1 MKRILPKNTIESEN
15 EAKKASDIYWKRLKF
30 IGLSLI
36 SAFLLIAIG
45 YSLAWPEIRKWK
57 QERSLNKAEDYEK
70 AGDYRRA
77 LLTLEQT
84 VQIYPQ
90 NWEARRRLA
99 NFLERLG
106 QRQGLE
112 AWKEIAQAE
121 PAEPRNLLGLAGAAL
136 RFGDFAAAH
145 RALEQL
151 RQMGRTDAAYYRLS
165 SGLALVN
172 RDTRAL
178 EEALSELARL
188 EPADQRVQLNLAIAR
203 LQSADPAQVEAGRS
217 ALIGLAHSEPVRI
230 RAVVE
235 LLNDLAR
242 RWPRPTRERAAAF
255 QQLAAELTPARG
267 PTFDP
272 PEIDDP
278 VERLVSFAMRQPAP
292 EAEDAGALL
301 AWLILNGRAAAGFEW
316 LDSLPEKTRQS
327 RLVTAA
333 ASEAA
338 LQTADWPHL
347 RRLLLAG
354 AWGSLPPL
362 AVNGAFDARENRGQL
377 SPAAQASRWA
387 AVLESCQ
394 GSLPALRMMLRL
406 SETWNW
412 PEEQQQVLTAIT
424 RTFAGEIWAWRRL
437 ISQAL
442 AHGEAEQ
449 LWQVYQ
455 RWSRA
460 APGDA
465 MVQAETAIMGHLLQK
480 RGAPPVAVTAGF
492 VRQQPDSPGAVV
504 AHALALWRDRR
515 LAEALP
521 LLGALPA
528 DVFAEP
534 RYALAYGLML
544 SEAGRARES
553 ERLLD
558 RAIADRML
566 PDEMLLIEQ
575 ARARNRPRLPAT
587 RIP

>member
-1 MKRILPKNTIESEN
+1 M
-15 EAKKASDIYWKRLKF
+15 
-30 IGLSLI
+30 
-36 SAFLLIAIG
+36 
-45 YSLAWPEIRKWK
+45 
-57 QERSLNKAEDYEK
+57 
-70 AGDYRRA
+70 
-77 LLTLEQT
+77 EQT
-84 VQIYPQ
+84 VQLYPQ

-112 AWKEIAQAE
+112 AWKKIAHAE
-121 PAEPRNLLGLAGAAL
+121 PADPQNLLGLAGAAL
-136 RFGDFAAAH
+136 RFGDYVAA
-145 RALEQL
+145 RQALEQL
-151 RQMGRTDAAYYRLS
+151 RQMDRADAAYYRLS
-165 SGLALVN
+165 SGLALVT
-172 RDTRAL
+172 RDSRAL
-178 EEALSELARL
+178 EAALTELARL
-188 EPADQRVQLNLAIAR
+188 EPEDRRVQLNLAIAR
-203 LQSADPAQVEAGRS
+203 LQSADPVLAEAGRS
-217 ALIGLAHSEPVRI
+217 VLISLARSEQVRI

-235 LLNDLAR
+235 LLNDMAR

-267 PTFDP
+267 PTLDP
-272 PEIDDP
+272 PEIGDP

-301 AWLILNGRAAAGFEW
+301 SWLILNGRAAAGFEW
-316 LDSLPEKTRQS
+316 LDSLPQKTRQS

-354 AWGSLPPL
+354 AWGALPPL

-377 SPAAQASRWA
+377 SPAAQATRWA
-387 AVLESCQ
+387 SVLESCQ
-394 GSLPALRMMLRL
+394 ASLPALRMVLRL
-406 SETWNW
+406 SEAWHW
-412 PEEQQQVLTAIT
+412 PGEQQQVLMAIT
-424 RTFAGEIWAWRRL
+424 RAFAGETWAWRRL
-437 ISQAL
+437 VSQSL
-442 AHGEAEQ
+442 VHGDAEQ
-449 LWQVYQ
+449 LWQVYH

-465 MVQAETAIMGHLLQK
+465 MVQTEAAIMGHLLQK
-480 RGAPPVAVTAGF
+480 RGAPSAVVTAEF
-492 VRQQPDSPGAVV
+492 VRQQPADPGAVV
-504 AHALALWRDRR
+504 AHALALWRGQR

-521 LLGALPA
+521 LLGALPP

-553 ERLLD
+553 EQMLN
-558 RAIADRML
+558 RASADRML

-575 ARARNRPRLPAT
+575 ARARNQPRLPAS

>member
-1 MKRILPKNTIESEN
+1 
-15 EAKKASDIYWKRLKF
+15 
-30 IGLSLI
+30 
-36 SAFLLIAIG
+36 
-45 YSLAWPEIRKWK
+45 
-57 QERSLNKAEDYEK
+57 
-70 AGDYRRA
+70 
-77 LLTLEQT
+77 
-84 VQIYPQ
+84 
-90 NWEARRRLA
+90 LA

-112 AWKEIAQAE
+112 AWKDIAQAE
-121 PAEPRNLLGLAGAAL
+121 PTDPQNLLGLAGAAL
-136 RFGDFAAAH
+136 RFGDIVAV
-145 RALEQL
+145 RQALAQL

-165 SGLALVN
+165 SGLALVT

-178 EEALSELARL
+178 EAALTELARL

-203 LQSADPAQVEAGRS
+203 LQSGDPVLAEAGRT
-217 ALIGLAHSEPVRI
+217 ALTGLARSEPVRI

-235 LLNDLAR
+235 LLNDMAR
-242 RWPRPTRERAAAF
+242 RWPQPTRERTAAF

-267 PTFDP
+267 PTLAP
-272 PEIDDP
+272 PEVADP
-278 VERLVSFAMRQPAP
+278 VERLVSFAMHQPAP

-301 AWLILNGRAAAGFEW
+301 SWLILNGRAAAGFEW

-347 RRLLLAG
+347 RQLLLAG
-354 AWGSLPPL
+354 AWGALPSL
-362 AVNGAFDARENRGQL
+362 AVNGAFEVRESRGQL

-387 AVLESCQ
+387 SVLESCQ
-394 GSLPALRMMLRL
+394 ASLPALRMALRL
-406 SETWNW
+406 SEAWNW

-424 RTFAGEIWAWRRL
+424 RAFAGEIWAWRRL

-442 AHGEAEQ
+442 VRGDAEQ

-465 MVQAETAIMGHLLQK
+465 MVQAEAAIMGHLLQR
-480 RGAPPVAVTAGF
+480 RGAPPVAVTAES
-492 VRQQPDSPGAVV
+492 VRQQPAAPGPVV
-504 AHALALWRDRR
+504 AHALALWRGQR
-515 LAEALP
+515 LAEALS

-528 DVFAEP
+528 DIFAEP

-553 ERLLD
+553 EQLLN
-558 RAIADRML
+558 RASADRML

-587 RIP
+587 RMP

>member
-1 MKRILPKNTIESEN
+1 M
-15 EAKKASDIYWKRLKF
+15 
-30 IGLSLI
+30 
-36 SAFLLIAIG
+36 
-45 YSLAWPEIRKWK
+45 
-57 QERSLNKAEDYEK
+57 
-70 AGDYRRA
+70 
-77 LLTLEQT
+77 EQT
-84 VQIYPQ
+84 VQLYPR

-112 AWKEIAQAE
+112 AWKEIAQAD
-121 PAEPRNLLGLAGAAL
+121 PGDPRNLLGLAGAAL
-136 RFGDFAAAH
+136 RFGDFVAA
-145 RALEQL
+145 RQALEQL
-151 RQMGRTDAAYYRLS
+151 HQMGQTDAAYYRLS
-165 SGLALVN
+165 SGLALVT

-178 EEALSELARL
+178 EAALTELARL

-203 LQSADPAQVEAGRS
+203 LQSAEPALAEAGRT
-217 ALIGLAHSEPVRI
+217 ALIGLARSERVRI

-235 LLNDLAR
+235 LLNDMAR

-267 PTFDP
+267 PTFEP

-301 AWLILNGRAAAGFEW
+301 SWLILNGRAATGFEW

-347 RRLLLAG
+347 RQLLLAG
-354 AWGSLPPL
+354 AWGGLPPL
-362 AVNGAFDARENRGQL
+362 AVNGAFAARENRGQL
-377 SPAAQASRWA
+377 SPAVQASRWA
-387 AVLESCQ
+387 SVLESCQ
-394 GSLPALRMMLRL
+394 ASLPALRMVLRL
-406 SETWNW
+406 SEAWNW
-412 PEEQQQVLTAIT
+412 PEEQQQVLMAIT
-424 RTFAGEIWAWRRL
+424 RAFAGETWAWRRL

-449 LWQVYQ
+449 LWQIYQ

-460 APGDA
+460 APGDT
-465 MVQAETAIMGHLLQK
+465 MVQTEAAIMGHLLQK
-480 RGAPPVAVTAGF
+480 RGAPSAAVTAEF
-492 VRQQPDSPGAVV
+492 VRQQPANPGTVV
-504 AHALALWRDRR
+504 AHALALWRGQR

-521 LLGALPA
+521 MLGALPA
-528 DVFAEP
+528 EVFGEP

-553 ERLLD
+553 EQRLT
-558 RAIADRML
+558 RASADRML

-575 ARARNRPRLPAT
+575 ARARNQPRLPAP

>member
-1 MKRILPKNTIESEN
+1 M
-15 EAKKASDIYWKRLKF
+15 
-30 IGLSLI
+30 
-36 SAFLLIAIG
+36 
-45 YSLAWPEIRKWK
+45 
-57 QERSLNKAEDYEK
+57 
-70 AGDYRRA
+70 
-77 LLTLEQT
+77 EQT

-90 NWEARRRLA
+90 NGEARRRLA

-112 AWKEIAQAE
+112 TWKEIAQAE
-121 PAEPRNLLGLAGAAL
+121 PADPRNQLGLAGAAL
-136 RFGDFAAAH
+136 RFGDMVAA
-145 RALEQL
+145 REALERL
-151 RQMGRTDAAYYRLS
+151 REMGRTDAAYYRLA
-165 SGLALVN
+165 SGLALVT
-172 RDTRAL
+172 RDTLAL
-178 EEALSELARL
+178 ESALTELARL
-188 EPADQRVQLNLAIAR
+188 EPSDQRVQLNLAIAR
-203 LQSADPAQVEAGRS
+203 LQSADPVLVEAGRS
-217 ALIGLAHSEPVRI
+217 ALIGLARSEPVRI

-235 LLNDLAR
+235 LLNEMAR

-267 PTFDP
+267 PSFDP
-272 PEIDDP
+272 PEIGDP

-301 AWLILNGRAAAGFEW
+301 SWLILNGRAAAGFEW

-354 AWGSLPPL
+354 AWGALPPL
-362 AVNGAFDARENRGQL
+362 AVNGAFDARDNRGQL
-377 SPAAQASRWA
+377 TPAAQASRWA
-387 AVLESCQ
+387 SVLESCQ
-394 GSLPALRMMLRL
+394 ASLPALKMMLRL
-406 SETWNW
+406 SEAWNW

-424 RTFAGEIWAWRRL
+424 RTFAGETWAWRRL
-437 ISQAL
+437 ISHAL
-442 AHGEAEQ
+442 AQGEAE
-449 LWQVYQ
+449 LVWQIYQ

-460 APGDA
+460 APGDV
-465 MVQAETAIMGHLLQK
+465 MVQTEAAIMGHLLQG
-480 RGAPPVAVTAGF
+480 RGAPSATVTAEF
-492 VRQQPDSPGAVV
+492 VRQQPTNPGVVV
-504 AHALALWRDRR
+504 AHALALWRGQR

-521 LLGALPA
+521 LMGALPA
-528 DVFAEP
+528 DAFAEP

-553 ERLLD
+553 EQLLN
-558 RAIADRML
+558 RAAADRML

-575 ARARNRPRLPAT
+575 ARARNRPRLPAM

>member
-1 MKRILPKNTIESEN
+1 M
-15 EAKKASDIYWKRLKF
+15 
-30 IGLSLI
+30 
-36 SAFLLIAIG
+36 IG
-45 YSLAWPEIRKWK
+45 YYLAWPEIRKWR
-57 QERSLNKAEDYEK
+57 QGRSLNEAENFEK

-84 VQIYPQ
+84 VQIYPK

-121 PAEPRNLLGLAGAAL
+121 PTDPQNLLGLAGAAL
-136 RFGDFAAAH
+136 RFGDFVTA
-145 RALEQL
+145 RQALEQL

-165 SGLALVN
+165 SGLALVT

-178 EEALSELARL
+178 GAALTELARL

-203 LQSADPAQVEAGRS
+203 LQSADPVLAEAGRT
-217 ALIGLAHSEPVRI
+217 ALIGLARSESVRI

-235 LLNDLAR
+235 LLNDMAR
-242 RWPRPTRERAAAF
+242 RWPRPTRERVVAF
-255 QQLAAELTPARG
+255 QQLATELTPARG
-267 PTFDP
+267 PSFDP
-272 PEIDDP
+272 PEIGDP

-292 EAEDAGALL
+292 EAEDVGALL
-301 AWLILNGRAAAGFEW
+301 SWLILNGRAAAGFEW
-316 LDSLPEKTRQS
+316 LESLPERTRQS

-347 RRLLLAG
+347 RQLLLAG
-354 AWGSLPPL
+354 AWGTLPPL
-362 AVNGAFDARENRGQL
+362 AINGAFAARETRDQL

-387 AVLESCQ
+387 TVLESCQ
-394 GSLPALRMMLRL
+394 ASLPALRMVLRL
-406 SETWNW
+406 SEAWNW

-424 RTFAGEIWAWRRL
+424 RAFAGEAWAWRRL

-442 AHGEAEQ
+442 VHGEAEQ
-449 LWQVYQ
+449 LWQIYQ

-465 MVQAETAIMGHLLQK
+465 MVQVETAIMGHLLQK
-480 RGAPPVAVTAGF
+480 RGAPPAGVTAGF
-492 VRQQPDSPGAVV
+492 VRQQPADPGAVV
-504 AHALALWRDRR
+504 AHALALWRGQQ
-515 LAEALP
+515 LAGALP
-521 LLGALPA
+521 LLGALPS

-553 ERLLD
+553 EQLLN
-558 RAIADRML
+558 RASADRML
-566 PDEMLLIEQ
+566 PEEMLLIEQ
-575 ARARNRPRLPAT
+575 ARARNQPRLPAS

>member
-1 MKRILPKNTIESEN
+1 MKRILPKNTIESEV
-15 EAKKASDIYWKRLKF
+15 EAKTADGNYWKVLRF

-36 SAFLLIAIG
+36 ALFVLGLIG
-45 YSLAWPEIRKWK
+45 YYLAWPEVRKWR
-57 QERSLNKAEDYEK
+57 QERSLHEAEKYEI

-84 VQIYPQ
+84 AQIYPQ
-90 NWEARRRLA
+90 DLDARRRLA

-112 AWKEIAQAE
+112 TWKEIVQAE
-121 PAEPRNLLGLAGAAL
+121 PADPRNLLGLAGAAL
-136 RFGDFAAAH
+136 RFGDLVAA
-145 RALEQL
+145 RGALEKV
-151 RQMGRTDAAYYRLS
+151 RQMGRTDAAYYRLA
-165 SGLALVN
+165 SGLALVT

-178 EEALSELARL
+178 EAALTELTRL
-188 EPADQRVQLNLAIAR
+188 EPADLRVQLNLAIAR
-203 LQSADPAQVEAGRS
+203 LQAEDPVHVEAGRS
-217 ALIGLAHSEPVRI
+217 ALIGLARAEPVRI

-235 LLNDLAR
+235 LLNDMAR

-267 PTFDP
+267 PTFEP

-301 AWLILNGRAAAGFEW
+301 SWLILNGRAAAGFVW
-316 LDSLPEKTRQS
+316 LDSLPEKTRRS

-338 LQTADWPHL
+338 LQTADWQHL
-347 RRLLLAG
+347 RQLLLAG
-354 AWGSLPPL
+354 AWGALPPL
-362 AVNGAFDARENRGQL
+362 AVNGAFDLRENRGQL
-377 SPAAQASRWA
+377 SPAVRASRWA
-387 AVLESCQ
+387 TVLDSCHA
-394 GSLPALRMMLRL
+394 SFPALRMVLRL
-406 SETWNW
+406 SEAWSW
-412 PEEQQQVLTAIT
+412 PDEQQQVLTAIT
-424 RTFAGEIWAWRRL
+424 RTFAGETWAWRRL

-449 LWQVYQ
+449 LWQIYQ

-465 MVQAETAIMGHLLQK
+465 MVQTEAAIMGHLLQK
-480 RGAPPVAVTAGF
+480 RGAPAAALTAEF
-492 VRQQPDSPGAVV
+492 LRQQPTAPGAVV
-504 AHALALWRDRR
+504 AHALALWRGQR

-521 LLGALPA
+521 ILAALPGDA
-528 DVFAEP
+528 FAEP

-544 SEAGRARES
+544 SEAGRAGES
-553 ERLLD
+553 EQLLQ
-558 RAIADRML
+558 RAAADRLL

-575 ARARNRPRLPAT
+575 ARARNQPRLPAV
-587 RIP
+587 RLP